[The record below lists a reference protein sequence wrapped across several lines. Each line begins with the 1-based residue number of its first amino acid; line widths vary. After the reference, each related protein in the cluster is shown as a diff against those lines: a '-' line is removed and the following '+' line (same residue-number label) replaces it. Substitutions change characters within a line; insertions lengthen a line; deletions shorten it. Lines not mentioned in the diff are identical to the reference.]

1 MNHSC
6 RISSVYHAPYLSR
19 AASPAGP
26 GWNISGV
33 GLWVVRGASM
43 RSRLSVEALMLRI
56 ATGLRSIS

>member
-6 RISSVYHAPYLSR
+6 RIISVYHSPYSLR

-26 GWNISGV
+26 GWNISGA
-33 GLWVVRGASM
+33 GLCVVRGASM
-43 RSRLSVEALMLRI
+43 RSRLSVDALTLRT